1 MKQIRAIQRF
11 SFILFSAISFILLSS
26 PSAFAQGEWLFVING
41 LVKDIDNKRT
51 LDGASVQI
59 TNAKTGAKVQ
69 TLASNGSGRFNFQCE
84 PNKEYHIKVCK
95 AGYVCKI
102 ISVSTMNVILN
113 DAAMSSFK
121 FTATIELFQE
131 LKGVDYS
138 VLDKPIGQ
146 IYYNETLKDFEWT
159 ADPFLRTKIE
169 ELEEAVNKKQKEEI
183 EQVKKNEAEIAKAA
197 EEAKKKAE
205 EEAKNKQKALSDAKK
220 AEEEERK
227 KKLEE
232 EAAAKKKAEQ
242 EAKKQSEEELKR
254 RVKEKA
260 DADSEA
266 KRKIEEENKRKL
278 QEKKDAEEEAA
289 KRILEQAKNKE
300 LAEAEELQRKRDEA
314 KRKAEE
320 DAASRAEA
328 KASADAKRK
337 AELEARQKALDEAKR
352 IYVKSIDYQTEEGTN
367 YIMTKTIITFIND
380 EVTVYRK
387 IIYNWGH
394 TYYKRD
400 ALDTTAETFNA
411 ELKKYTVKVD

>member
-1 MKQIRAIQRF
+1 MRQIQVF
-11 SFILFSAISFILLSS
+11 SRLFFINFIVATLFLL
-26 PSAFAQGEWLFVING
+26 PAQSAFAQGEWLFVING

-69 TLASNGSGRFNFQCE
+69 TMASNGSGRFNFQCE

-95 AGYVCKI
+95 NGYVCKI
-102 ISVSTMNVILN
+102 ISVSTMNVI
-113 DAAMSSFK
+113 MGEGVQSSFK

-169 ELEEAVNKKQKEEI
+169 ELEEAVKKKQKEEL
-183 EQVKKNEAEIAKAA
+183 EQAKKAEQEVAKAA
-197 EEAKKKAE
+197 EEARKKAEEDAKNKQKALADAKKAE
-205 EEAKNKQKALSDAKK
+205 EEAKKRKLEEEEAARKKAESDAKK
-220 AEEEERK
+220 A
-227 KKLEE
+227 
-232 EAAAKKKAEQ
+232 A
-242 EAKKQSEEELKR
+242 EEELKR
-254 RVKEKA
+254 KQKEKA
-260 DADSEA
+260 DAEAEA
-266 KRKIEEENKRKL
+266 KRKLEEETKKRI
-278 QEKKDAEEEAA
+278 QERKESEEEAR
-289 KRILEQAKNKE
+289 KRAQEEAKNKE
-300 LAEAEELQRKRDEA
+300 LAEAEELQRKKEEA
-314 KRKAEE
+314 KRKSDEE
-320 DAASRAEA
+320 AAARAEA
-328 KASADAKRK
+328 KAAADAKRK

-400 ALDTTAETFNA
+400 TFDTTAETFNA